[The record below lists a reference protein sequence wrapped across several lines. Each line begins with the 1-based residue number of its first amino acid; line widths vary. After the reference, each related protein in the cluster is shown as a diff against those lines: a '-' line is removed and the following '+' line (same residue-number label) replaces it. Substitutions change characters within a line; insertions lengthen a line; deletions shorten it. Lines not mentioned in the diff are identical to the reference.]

1 MSVKYTAGLHSALL
15 QTSVKVKYES
25 QKRTQ
30 KCYVGGWEGLCFG
43 FWFDLFV
50 CFCLFWWVCLDET
63 SGSTSTVLK
72 IPFHRKQ

>member
-1 MSVKYTAGLHSALL
+1 MNLRKEHRNVMW
-15 QTSVKVKYES
+15 
-25 QKRTQ
+25 
-30 KCYVGGWEGLCFG
+30 GGWEGLCFG

>member
-1 MSVKYTAGLHSALL
+1 MSVKYTPGLHSALL

-43 FWFDLFV
+43 FWFGFV
-50 CFCLFWWVCLDET
+50 CFGGFVCMKLVE
-63 SGSTSTVLK
+63 VLL
-72 IPFHRKQ
+72 QC